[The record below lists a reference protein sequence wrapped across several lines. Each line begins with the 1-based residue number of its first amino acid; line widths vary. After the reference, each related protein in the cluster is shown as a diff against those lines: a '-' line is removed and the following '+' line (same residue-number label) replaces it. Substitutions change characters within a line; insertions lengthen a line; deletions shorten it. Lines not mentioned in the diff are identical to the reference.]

1 MHHQNFKV
9 IIACMIFL
17 QLISTTSNGQQLNYK
32 DYQFPKVDYKS
43 LQLNENLNLG
53 NNASATDRSTRF
65 SNSLFLNGSRYINN
79 DNKQYYNSRTFSS
92 IINTASA
99 SNAFNTTAISDEIF
113 RKYRGDNKFFE
124 YGYHAGIYNNIRT
137 KTNAYN
143 NLSAYLNI
151 PLKVGVGRINILNEV
166 MLAEFIIDDLRRE
179 DILTDTISQDMIFA
193 FAGEIAKFNFTRIL
207 DNRNFRLQVLRSL
220 SIWLKSNFP
229 VKAASDIELTTILI
243 DNYSFAGI
251 GFRSIGSRF
260 AVGIDPNISYSK
272 YFKDGEYS
280 FSSGGALSMEFSV
293 QKPISRYLQSNF
305 YTIISLDINKSKNTF
320 YDSKEATI
328 SNVISPKVLVAY
340 KMGYYPN
347 SRTNVELTTLM
358 NYIFYKMDYEDQRI
372 LDIKST
378 SIAPKIMLQSSYFI
392 NYKLRLFANFEV
404 VYFHSFVK
412 DFLNDPNM
420 NFIPDDFSYNV
431 SDWYIGRT
439 FDPSLTDRNGLGTRQ
454 LQNKVSYAFNAGFV
468 FNIY

>member
-1 MHHQNFKV
+1 M
-9 IIACMIFL
+9 
-17 QLISTTSNGQQLNYK
+17 
-32 DYQFPKVDYKS
+32 
-43 LQLNENLNLG
+43 
-53 NNASATDRSTRF
+53 
-65 SNSLFLNGSRYINN
+65 
-79 DNKQYYNSRTFSS
+79 
-92 IINTASA
+92 
-99 SNAFNTTAISDEIF
+99 
-113 RKYRGDNKFFE
+113 
-124 YGYHAGIYNNIRT
+124 
-137 KTNAYN
+137 
-143 NLSAYLNI
+143 
-151 PLKVGVGRINILNEV
+151 GRINILNEV

-378 SIAPKIMLQSSYFI
+378 SIAPKSCFNLLILLII
-392 NYKLRLFANFEV
+392 N
-404 VYFHSFVK
+404 
-412 DFLNDPNM
+412 
-420 NFIPDDFSYNV
+420 
-431 SDWYIGRT
+431 
-439 FDPSLTDRNGLGTRQ
+439 
-454 LQNKVSYAFNAGFV
+454 
-468 FNIY
+468 

>member
-1 MHHQNFKV
+1 
-9 IIACMIFL
+9 
-17 QLISTTSNGQQLNYK
+17 
-32 DYQFPKVDYKS
+32 
-43 LQLNENLNLG
+43 
-53 NNASATDRSTRF
+53 
-65 SNSLFLNGSRYINN
+65 
-79 DNKQYYNSRTFSS
+79 
-92 IINTASA
+92 
-99 SNAFNTTAISDEIF
+99 
-113 RKYRGDNKFFE
+113 
-124 YGYHAGIYNNIRT
+124 
-137 KTNAYN
+137 
-143 NLSAYLNI
+143 
-151 PLKVGVGRINILNEV
+151 
-166 MLAEFIIDDLRRE
+166 
-179 DILTDTISQDMIFA
+179 
-193 FAGEIAKFNFTRIL
+193 
-207 DNRNFRLQVLRSL
+207 
-220 SIWLKSNFP
+220 
-229 VKAASDIELTTILI
+229 
-243 DNYSFAGI
+243 
-251 GFRSIGSRF
+251 
-260 AVGIDPNISYSK
+260 VGIDPNISYSK